1 LYCANITL
9 SLNNQ
14 LHQSLAALGG
24 ISIGVF
30 AETMERV
37 GYSLTNKIQVPF
49 STNLL
54 QFGIYFV
61 SFDLYY
67 YLLHRFVLH
76 GKYGWWFHKEHH
88 SSFICNPTTGFSFH
102 AIEAI
107 ITGGFNPFLGWL
119 LQFHPTTIILV
130 QLYGLTSTV
139 IVHSGY
145 EYYPIEWNKKCYTK
159 WYLSAQFHDV
169 HHTNVSCNYGAFTTI
184 YDRIFSTVHHDF
196 DTKVDGVIN
205 NYRAVLAGKNEQRK
219 LL

>member
-1 LYCANITL
+1 
-9 SLNNQ
+9 
-14 LHQSLAALGG
+14 
-24 ISIGVF
+24 
-30 AETMERV
+30 M
-37 GYSLTNKIQVPF
+37 
-49 STNLL
+49 
-54 QFGIYFV
+54 

-119 LQFHPTTIILV
+119 LQFHPTTITWCSCMDLPSQSFI
-130 QLYGLTSTV
+130 TRDMST
-139 IVHSGY
+139 

-159 WYLSAQFHDV
+159 WYLSAQFHEV